1 MSLRVTPVM
10 SVLCSVSASSSFF
23 GGFFV
28 YKEKFS
34 LKEDGCVLFDLVKC
48 PNPHQ
53 KKPSKTG
60 KTSEKPDLQPGF
72 WESNE

>member
-10 SVLCSVSASSSFF
+10 SVLCSVSASSSFC
-23 GGFFV
+23 FFFVV

-34 LKEDGCVLFDLVKC
+34 LKEDGHVLFDLVKC

-53 KKPSKTG
+53 KKSFQNWQDK
-60 KTSEKPDLQPGF
+60 
-72 WESNE
+72 WEARLTARLLRE